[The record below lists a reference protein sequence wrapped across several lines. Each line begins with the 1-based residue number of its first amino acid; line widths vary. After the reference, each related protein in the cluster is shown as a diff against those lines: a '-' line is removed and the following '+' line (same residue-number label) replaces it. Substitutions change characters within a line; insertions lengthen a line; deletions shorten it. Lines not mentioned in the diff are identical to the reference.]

1 MKAEELFIKTA
12 LSYKRLLSTVS
23 EAPSLRDYC
32 RSRHVSYPDFV
43 RWGTVSEI
51 ASGIMEIEHSKKR
64 LQKEVDVAAEG
75 KSLSVP
81 LNTSEAAPAKPLLY
95 PLRIVCESCTPGNES
110 VGISS
115 RLCGISI
122 SFPNGVKVS
131 VKEADSQGIYSLVH
145 GHSL

>member
-1 MKAEELFIKTA
+1 MKAEELFKNTA

-23 EAPSLRDYC
+23 EAPTLRDYC
-32 RSRHVSYPDFV
+32 RSRHVSYSDFI

-51 ASGIMEIEHSKKR
+51 ASGIIEIERSKKR

-81 LNTSEAAPAKPLLY
+81 LNTSEATPAKALLY
-95 PLRIVCESCTPGNES
+95 PLHIVCESSTPGNES

-115 RLCGISI
+115 RLCDIRI

-131 VKEADSQGIYSLVH
+131 VREADSRGIYSLVH

>member
-1 MKAEELFIKTA
+1 MKAEELFKNTA

-51 ASGIMEIEHSKKR
+51 ASGIMEIERSKKR
-64 LQKEVDVAAEG
+64 LQKEVDVAEG

-95 PLRIVCESCTPGNES
+95 PLHIVSDSCTHSNES
-110 VGISS
+110 VGVSS
-115 RLCGISI
+115 RLCGIRI
-122 SFPNGVKVS
+122 SFPNGVKVL
-131 VKEADSQGIYSLVH
+131 VREADSRGIYSLVH